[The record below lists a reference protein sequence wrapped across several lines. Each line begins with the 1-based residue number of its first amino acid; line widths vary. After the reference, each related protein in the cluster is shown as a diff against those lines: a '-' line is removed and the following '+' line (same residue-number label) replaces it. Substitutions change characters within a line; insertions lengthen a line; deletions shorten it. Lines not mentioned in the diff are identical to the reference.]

1 MRAVHAIVFLVTLT
15 ANGGPEPARA
25 GDDVS
30 AGRYRS
36 LVRAFADEMVA
47 HGTDRYVRE
56 HTPQFAGFLMRTNP
70 PELPPDPVFARKGS
84 GLDERSVVNLPNIY
98 RSGNLA
104 HKITLRGG
112 DVADDAALYQLLY
125 ALSSDPAAPKFA
137 DAADKSLRW
146 FLAHAP
152 MHNGLL
158 PWGEH
163 SGWDF
168 RRERFDY
175 GYPFDKHHEFDSR
188 WPLWEKF
195 LELQP
200 KVQPGRRTVMER
212 YAEGLWNGSTGSLDG
227 RFVYGRHASLLEFH
241 RPDYGEWLGF
251 GMFPRHGGHYVR
263 LWSVVLATSGSP
275 EFRQWMGS
283 RVEKFVA
290 ALEDQVRR
298 HGHAIYMSHTGEIKF
313 SDTQTGPL
321 AVDLEAAADLIAR
334 TEPKLAERMRALAV
348 SSDDALINRQI
359 ASRPLTSF
367 RQWRINKS
375 RPDRR
380 EAADYFRSH
389 FFASADEL
397 TALDVIPERALAS
410 KGRKSNQ
417 AGRIPSQYAEAI
429 DLLLLAARFGDPAA
443 SSRYL
448 ETARRFA
455 DEAAG
460 FVTDETSSLPKSLDR
475 QPRLQDGTPF
485 PHFYESYLGGD
496 DLMLSLWRL
505 TLELE
510 KDRP

>member
-1 MRAVHAIVFLVTLT
+1 MNTRTAFAIAFLVTLT
-15 ANGGPEPARA
+15 ADGGTEPAWA
-25 GDDVS
+25 GGDAS
-30 AGRYRS
+30 AGSYRS
-36 LVRAFADEMVA
+36 LVRAFAEEMVA
-47 HGTDRYVRE
+47 HGADRYGRE
-56 HTPQFAGFLMRTNP
+56 HTPQFASFLMRTAP

-112 DVADDAALYQLLY
+112 DVADDAALYRLLY
-125 ALSSDPAAPKFA
+125 ALSRDTETREFAA
-137 DAADKSLRW
+137 AADSSLRW

-200 KVQPGRRTVMER
+200 EVGQGERTVMER
-212 YAEGLWNGSTGSLDG
+212 YAEGLWNGSTGQLDG
-227 RFVYGRHASLLEFH
+227 KLVYGRHSSLLEFR

-251 GMFPRHGGHYVR
+251 GMFPRHGGHYLR
-263 LWSVVLATSGSP
+263 LWSVALATSDNP

-283 RVEKFVA
+283 RLEKFVA

-298 HGHAIYMSHTGEIKF
+298 HGHAIYMSHKGEISF
-313 SDTQTGPL
+313 STSQTGPL
-321 AVDLEAAADLIAR
+321 AVDLEDAADRVA
-334 TEPKLAERMRALAV
+334 PMDSKLAERMRSLSASL
-348 SSDDALINRQI
+348 DDALIQRQA
-359 ASRPLTSF
+359 ASRPRTCF
-367 RQWRINKS
+367 RQWRINES
-375 RPDRR
+375 RPGRG
-380 EAADYFRSH
+380 EAAEYFRSH
-389 FFASADEL
+389 VFAAADEL
-397 TALDVIPERALAS
+397 TALDAIPERTLAS

-417 AGRIPSQYAEAI
+417 EGRIPSQYAEAI
-429 DLLLLAARFGDPAA
+429 DLLLLAASSSEPAA

-455 DEAAG
+455 DEAIG
-460 FVTDETSSLPKSLDR
+460 FFIDETSSLPKSLDR

-485 PHFYESYLGGD
+485 PHFYHSYLGGD

-505 TLELE
+505 AGEL
-510 KDRP
+510 D